1 MNCLQVWLLSF
12 CTRQVF
18 PLIAWANLDFLSG
31 NKQKQ
36 TKKKNTTVF
45 GADKLIYI
53 WINKNI
59 ALYSNTSE
67 QSFWTHK
74 TFFKEAE
81 VSFRKHVYK
90 L

>member
-31 NKQKQ
+31 E
-36 TKKKNTTVF
+36 KKKEKKKRLFAAN
-45 GADKLIYI
+45 KLIYR

-81 VSFRKHVYK
+81 VSFRKQVYK